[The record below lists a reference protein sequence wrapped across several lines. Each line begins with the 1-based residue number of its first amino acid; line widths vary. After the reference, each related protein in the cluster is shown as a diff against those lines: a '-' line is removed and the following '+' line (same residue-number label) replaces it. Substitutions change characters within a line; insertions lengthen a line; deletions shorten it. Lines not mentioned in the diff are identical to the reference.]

1 MITRHLITRRADRDG
16 VDAGVVERD
25 YVIAHVV
32 AQLPHARM
40 PGSGRLVFKGGTALR
55 FIYVSEYRY
64 SADLDFTVLDGTA
77 EDATAA
83 LSNAVA
89 AAKDHA
95 GFPTLE
101 IRVVGSGLPSLA
113 YVGPLGASKPRSL
126 KIDLALVEHVETVAS
141 GAITADVWD
150 DLPDPVDFDVY
161 PLDEIAAEKLRC
173 VIQRVQCRDLY
184 DLHELTQ
191 NVGVELSG
199 VRRLFEGKARVKSLD
214 PAIFPDRFADRIA
227 RYADRWDEEMGE
239 YLAEPPPFD
248 QVIRVLRRHLRAA
261 DLI

>member
-1 MITRHLITRRADRDG
+1 MTRRADRDG

-25 YVIAHVV
+25 YVLAHVV

-40 PGSGRLVFKGGTALR
+40 PGNGRLVFKGGTALR
-55 FIYVSEYRY
+55 FIYVSDYRY

-83 LSNAVA
+83 LSSAVA

-113 YVGPLGASKPRSL
+113 YIGPLAASKPRNL
-126 KIDLALVEHVETVAS
+126 KIGLALAEHVETVAR
-141 GAITADVWD
+141 GTITADAWN

-161 PLDEIAAEKLRC
+161 PLGEVAAEKLRC

-191 NVGVELSG
+191 NLGVELSG
-199 VRRLFEGKARVKSLD
+199 VRNLFEGKARVKGID
-214 PAIFPDRFADRIA
+214 PAIFPDRFAERIA
-227 RYADRWDEEMGE
+227 RYAERWNVEMGE
-239 YLAEPPPFD
+239 YLAAPPPFD
-248 QVIRVLRRHLRAA
+248 RVIRVVRRHLRAA